1 MAKRLL
7 GISLVMVCILCLA
20 SIGIYNLPRF
30 HDSLS
35 YRLVK
40 LQTRVR
46 YMINPPEQ
54 VVFVPQ
60 EQVNDAVENTLAA
73 MNPSPPATTTPKKE
87 ATPTSLESTVSIVP
101 SATPTLTPSPTPIPD
116 QVLLEGIRHEYQQ
129 FNNCGPANL
138 SMALS
143 YWGWDGNQSDTGSYL
158 RYSTYDK
165 NVMPGE
171 MQAFVADKT
180 NFQALTRVGG
190 DLQTIKKLLAAGFPV
205 VIEKGYDPPD
215 DDWMGHYLTL
225 NGYDDSQGIFTAQDS
240 LIMPDFPLPYDVVDQ
255 RWRDF
260 NHVYLVIY
268 PLDRAGELEE
278 IIGQQIDPVAN
289 FEHAVQN
296 ARQEIEELSGRDLYF
311 AWFNI
316 GSNLVALEDYSG
328 AAAAYDK
335 AFTVYPSIPE
345 DERPWRVMWY
355 QDGPYAAYYHEGRY
369 EDVINLANT
378 TFFALGEYTLE
389 ESFYWRG
396 MAKLALDDYNGAVF
410 DLKKVLELNPRFTPA
425 RIALDELGVETN

>member
-7 GISLVMVCILCLA
+7 GLSLVMVLILCLA
-20 SIGIYNLPRF
+20 SIVIYNLPPF

-35 YRLVK
+35 WRLAN
-40 LQTRVR
+40 LRTQVR
-46 YMINPPEQ
+46 RMVNPPAQ

-60 EQVNDAVENTLAA
+60 EQIDAVVQQTFAA
-73 MNPSPPATTTPKKE
+73 MTPSPVATDTPDLDF
-87 ATPTSLESTVSIVP
+87 TPTATEAKSSVVP
-101 SATPTLTPSPTPIPD
+101 SATPTMTPSPTPIPE
-116 QVLLEGIRHEYQQ
+116 QFLLTGIRHEYQQ

-143 YWGWDGNQSDTGSYL
+143 FWGWEGNQSDTGSYL
-158 RYSTYDK
+158 RHSSFDK
-165 NVMPGE
+165 NVMPAE
-171 MQAFVADKT
+171 MQSFVLDNT
-180 NFQALTRVGG
+180 GYQALTRVGG

-225 NGYDDSQGIFTAQDS
+225 NGYDDAQAKFTAQDS
-240 LIMPDFPLPYDVVDQ
+240 LIMPDYPLPYDLVEQ

-268 PLDRAGELEE
+268 PQERVSELASILGPQFDEL
-278 IIGQQIDPVAN
+278 AN
-289 FEHAVQN
+289 FEYAAQK
-296 ARQEIEELSGRDLYF
+296 ARREIDELSGRELYF
-311 AWFNI
+311 AWFNL
-316 GSNLVALEDYSG
+316 GGNLLALEDYAG
-328 AAAAYDK
+328 AAAAYDQ
-335 AFTVYPSIPE
+335 AFLVYPAIPE

-355 QDGPYAAYYHEGRY
+355 QDGPYEAYYHMARY
-369 EDVINLANT
+369 QDIINLANT

-396 MAKLALDDYNGAVF
+396 MAKQALDDYNGAVF
-410 DLKKVLELNPRFTPA
+410 DLKKTLELNPKFTPA
-425 RIALDELGVETN
+425 RIALDELGIEVN

>member
-7 GISLVMVCILCLA
+7 ALSLVMVCILCLA
-20 SIGIYNLPRF
+20 SIVIYNLPPF
-30 HDSLS
+30 HESLS
-35 YRLVK
+35 WRLAN

-46 YMINPPEQ
+46 RMVNPPEQ

-60 EQVNDAVENTLAA
+60 EQIDDIVQKTFAA
-73 MNPSPPATTTPKKE
+73 MTPSPTALGTPE
-87 ATPTSLESTVSIVP
+87 PESTPTAQAATASAVP
-101 SATPTLTPSPTPIPD
+101 TITPTMTLSPTPIPE
-116 QVLLEGIRHEYQQ
+116 QFLLTGIRHEYQK

-143 YWGWDGNQSDTGSYL
+143 YWGWDGNQNDTGSYL
-158 RYSTYDK
+158 RHSTFDK

-171 MQAFVADKT
+171 MQTFVFDNT
-180 NFQALTRVGG
+180 DYQALTRVGG
-190 DLQTIKKLLAAGFPV
+190 DLETIKKLLAAGFPV
-205 VIEKGYDPPD
+205 LIEKGYDPPD

-225 NGYDDSQGIFTAQDS
+225 NGYHDAQAKFTAQDS
-240 LIMPDFPLPYDVVDQ
+240 LIMPDYPLPYDLVEQ

-268 PLDRAGELEE
+268 PQESASELES
-278 IIGQQIDPVAN
+278 ILGKQFDQFAN
-289 FEHAVQN
+289 YEHAAQK
-296 ARQEIEELSGRDLYF
+296 ARQEIEELAGRDLYF
-311 AWFNI
+311 AWFNL
-316 GSNLVALEDYSG
+316 GSNLLALEDYAG
-328 AAAAYDK
+328 AAAAYDQ
-335 AFTVYPSIPE
+335 AFAIYPTIPE

-355 QDGPYAAYYHEGRY
+355 QDGPYEAYYHLARY
-369 EDVINLANT
+369 QDIINLANT

-410 DLKKVLELNPRFTPA
+410 DLKKAVELNPKYKPA
-425 RIALDELGVETN
+425 QIALQELGVETN

>member
-1 MAKRLL
+1 MAKRLFGL
-7 GISLVMVCILCLA
+7 SLVMVCILCLA
-20 SIGIYNLPRF
+20 SIVIYNLPQF

-60 EQVNDAVENTLAA
+60 EQIDDAVERTLAA
-73 MNPSPPATTTPKKE
+73 MSPSPSATTTPKKD
-87 ATPTSLESTVSIVP
+87 ATPTSVEATASIMP

-116 QVLLEGIRHEYQQ
+116 QVLLDGIRHEYQQ

-165 NVMPGE
+165 NVMPNE
-171 MQAFVADKT
+171 MQSFVADNT
-180 NFQALTRVGG
+180 NLQALTRVGG

-225 NGYDDSQGIFTAQDS
+225 NGYDDIQGIFTAQDS

-260 NHVYLVIY
+260 NHVYLVVY
-268 PLDRAGELEE
+268 PLNRAGELEKV
-278 IIGQQIDPVAN
+278 IGPQIDPKAN
-289 FEHAVQN
+289 YEHAVQN

-311 AWFNI
+311 AWFNL

-328 AAAAYDK
+328 AAAAYDQ
-335 AFTVYPSIPE
+335 AFTLYPSIPE

>member
-1 MAKRLL
+1 M
-7 GISLVMVCILCLA
+7 
-20 SIGIYNLPRF
+20 
-30 HDSLS
+30 
-35 YRLVK
+35 
-40 LQTRVR
+40 
-46 YMINPPEQ
+46 
-54 VVFVPQ
+54 
-60 EQVNDAVENTLAA
+60 
-73 MNPSPPATTTPKKE
+73 
-87 ATPTSLESTVSIVP
+87 P

-116 QVLLEGIRHEYQQ
+116 QVLLDGIRHEYQQ

-165 NVMPGE
+165 NVMPKE
-171 MQAFVADKT
+171 MQSFVANNT
-180 NFQALTRVGG
+180 NLQALTRVGG

-225 NGYDDSQGIFTAQDS
+225 NGYDDIQGIFTAQDS

-260 NHVYLVIY
+260 NHVYLVVY
-268 PLDRAGELEE
+268 PLNRAGELEKV
-278 IIGQQIDPVAN
+278 IGPQIDPKAN
-289 FEHAVQN
+289 YEHAVQN
-296 ARQEIEELSGRDLYF
+296 SRQEIEELSGRDLYF
-311 AWFNI
+311 AWFNL

-328 AAAAYDK
+328 AAAAYDQ
-335 AFTVYPSIPE
+335 AFTLYPSIPE

>member
-171 MQAFVADKT
+171 MQAFVADNT

>member
-7 GISLVMVCILCLA
+7 GLFLVMVCILCLA
-20 SIGIYNLPRF
+20 SIVIYNLPPF
-30 HDSLS
+30 HESFS
-35 YRLVK
+35 WRLAN

-46 YMINPPEQ
+46 RMVNPPQQ

-60 EQVNDAVENTLAA
+60 EQIDAIVQSTLAA
-73 MNPSPPATTTPKKE
+73 MTPSPLPSDTPGPGS
-87 ATPTSLESTVSIVP
+87 TPTGSDPTASLVP
-101 SATPTLTPSPTPIPD
+101 TASPTMSPSPTPIPG
-116 QVLLEGIRHEYQQ
+116 QFLLAGIRHEYQQ

-143 YWGWDGNQSDTGSYL
+143 FWGWEGNQSDTGGYL
-158 RYSTYDK
+158 RHSSFDK

-171 MQAFVADKT
+171 MQAFVLENT
-180 NFQALTRVGG
+180 HYQALTRVGG

-225 NGYDDSQGIFTAQDS
+225 NGYDDQQEMFIAQDS
-240 LIMPDFPLPYDVVDQ
+240 LIMPDYPLPYDLVEQ

-260 NHVYLVIY
+260 NNVYLVIY
-268 PLDRAGELEE
+268 PQDRTPQLASILGAQFDET
-278 IIGQQIDPVAN
+278 AN
-289 FEHAVQN
+289 YEYAHQK
-296 ARQEIEELSGRDLYF
+296 ARQEIEELQGRELYF
-311 AWFNI
+311 AWFNL
-316 GSNLVALEDYSG
+316 GSSLLALEDYAG
-328 AAAAYDK
+328 AAAAYDQGF
-335 AFTVYPSIPE
+335 AVYPTILE

-355 QDGPYAAYYHEGRY
+355 QDGPYEAYYHMARY
-369 EDVINLANT
+369 QDIINLANT

-396 MAKLALDDYNGAVF
+396 MAKQALDDYNGAVF
-410 DLKKVLELNPRFTPA
+410 DLKKAVELNPRYTPA
-425 RIALDELGVETN
+425 LIALEELGFETN